1 MTLLIRIE
9 NNILD
14 IVFRVE
20 LVFELS
26 VVVTKAISFNDKEN
40 WYT

>member
-9 NNILD
+9 SSILD

-20 LVFELS
+20 LAFELS
-26 VVVTKAISFNDKEN
+26 VVATKEFSFNDKEN